1 MLPEKLSNSGLT
13 NNAIWGFK
21 VAYPYFR
28 LYSKGWLEGSIRQQ
42 LTIEERSVFADL
54 LAFANEC
61 RERGVI
67 ARAPGIP
74 FPRQYLADRFG
85 VPLELLNSTIE
96 RCSQDGNDPKRHSK
110 PGHRIEVLPD
120 GTLVITNWAEY
131 QGVKETQL
139 TDTPPPSKSEQA
151 LAIAPQK
158 SITSLLEELTEKYSP
173 QERTSR
179 RKKIEEERRN
189 DPNYYKRGKYGHLV
203 KDGLED
209 GSGGVDEEI

>member
-13 NNAIWGFK
+13 SNTIWGFK

-85 VPLELLNSTIE
+85 VSLELLNSTIE
-96 RCSQDGNDPKRHSK
+96 KCSKDSNDPERHSK

-151 LAIAPQK
+151 RAIATPQ
-158 SITSLLEELTEKYSP
+158 SIPQSIANLLEELTGKYSP
-173 QERTSR
+173 QERAPRR
-179 RKKIEEERRN
+179 RKVEEERRN
-189 DPNYYKRGKYGHLV
+189 DPNHYKSGKYGHLV
-203 KDGLED
+203 Q
-209 GSGGVDEEI
+209 S

>member
-1 MLPEKLSNSGLT
+1 M
-13 NNAIWGFK
+13 
-21 VAYPYFR
+21 AYLYFR

-96 RCSQDGNDPKRHSK
+96 KCSQDGNDLKRHSK
-110 PGHRIEVLPD
+110 SGHRIEVLPD

-151 LAIAPQK
+151 RATAN
-158 SITSLLEELTEKYSP
+158 LLEELTGKYSP
-173 QERTSR
+173 QERALRR
-179 RKKIEEERRN
+179 RKVEEERRN
-189 DPNYYKRGKYGHLV
+189 DPNHYKRGKYGHLV
-203 KDGLED
+203 Q
-209 GSGGVDEEI
+209 S